1 MTFLD
6 PRRRLAGVAMTTAMS
21 FMALAGDVLAFD
33 RSCQDRQPAAFSRL
47 GSRIAALGLSE
58 TSNLLAVR
66 LLSHNAEVCSLAYE
80 IEVLFDDGL
89 IEVFTFDAET
99 LVQIDIDDREQWRDF
114 GEDRDEVEAEDEEEF
129 DEDEEDDEEHDEEEF
144 DGDEDDDDDEDDE
157 EEFDE
162 DDDDDEDEFDGDED
176 DDDDDDEDDEDESG
190 DDDDDDGGDDDD
202 N

>member
-1 MTFLD
+1 MTFLG

-66 LLSHNAEVCSLAYE
+66 LLSHDAEVCSLAYE

-114 GEDRDEVEAEDEEEF
+114 GEDRDDDEEAEDEEEF
-129 DEDEEDDEEHDEEEF
+129 DEDEDDDEEDDEEEFDGDDDDDDDEDDEEEF
-144 DGDEDDDDDEDDE
+144 DGDEDDDDDEDE
-157 EEFDE
+157 S
-162 DDDDDEDEFDGDED
+162 GDED
-176 DDDDDDEDDEDESG
+176 DDDG
-190 DDDDDDGGDDDD
+190 DDDDD